1 MKNNKRF
8 DKIAV
13 DNLKINAL
21 ATILNTN
28 NNHPNML
35 ISAAKIFHAVFFYHL
50 KFDANNP
57 NWVAR
62 DRFILSSTHGSQLYY
77 SMLKMIGLISEE
89 QLRNYGKKDS
99 DLPLT
104 IEKNAKY
111 CIDFSSGSLSQGV
124 GVAVGL
130 AVAEAHMSN
139 KFPEVS
145 HFTYVLCNESDLQEG
160 SAYEA
165 LTYAGMNGLNKLIVL
180 YDSNSMEINTLD
192 SRKKTNNKKKYEAIN
207 FNYIFLNDATT
218 LSISKA
224 IKKAKNSTKPTFIEI
239 RTEFSE
245 MNFLTDGIEKSE
257 FNEEVL
263 EKIKEKSSFQKND
276 FFASYAEVTQA
287 YKEMVAKNSEKFN
300 RWSPSN
306 ELLAFLSDEIKEN
319 INDIN
324 TKDDISYENATYSIV
339 NNLANNYGNIFICNN
354 SVMSTTNNHYLNGVF
369 EKNNLDG
376 RTILLG
382 NREMA
387 MANIACGLAL
397 HSNIRPIVFIP
408 LSYATYISLAI
419 KMAAINK
426 SRVLF
431 VFVNDLVLFSTGQIN
446 QPIEQLMLL
455 RSIPN
460 LTTMRPFDIK
470 ELKGSFEYYLN
481 NTTNPAAIL
490 ISDNIIP
497 VIKETSKNEFK
508 AGSYYLLNSNNKF
521 TLISTGFDLKI
532 MYNIA
537 KKLNLSLISASNMNN
552 LRKMKY
558 DRNYTISFESMS
570 TSGWKQYAK
579 YNIGIDNY
587 EINEIIST
595 TQSKLEIDEKHIESK
610 IINIINKNSNKEN

>member
-8 DKIAV
+8 DNIAV

-28 NNHPNML
+28 NNHPNII
-35 ISAAKIFHAVFFYHL
+35 ISSAKIFHAVFFYHL
-50 KFDANNP
+50 KFDINNP

-89 QLRNYGKKDS
+89 QLRNYGKNNS

-104 IEKNAKY
+104 IEKSEKY
-111 CIDFSSGSLSQGV
+111 GIDFSSGSLGQGV

-130 AVAEAHMSN
+130 AIAEAHMSN

-160 SAYEA
+160 NAYEA
-165 LTYAGMNGLNKLIVL
+165 LAYAGINGLNKLIVL
-180 YDSNSMEINTLD
+180 YNSNSVNVNAIG
-192 SRKKTNNKKKYEAIN
+192 SRNQTNNKKKYEAMN
-207 FNYIFLNDATT
+207 FNYILLNDATAI
-218 LSISKA
+218 SIAKA
-224 IKKAKNSTKPTFIEI
+224 IKKAKNSSKPTFIEI
-239 RTEFSE
+239 KT
-245 MNFLTDGIEKSE
+245 E
-257 FNEEVL
+257 FNEINFLSEGSKEQKFTEEIL
-263 EKIKEKSSFQKND
+263 EKIKEKSFFQKND
-276 FFASYAEVTQA
+276 FFAAYSEVTQA
-287 YKEMVAKNSEKFN
+287 YNEKIAKNSEKFS
-300 RWSPSN
+300 RWSASN
-306 ELLAFLSDEIKEN
+306 ELQSFLSDEIKEN
-319 INDIN
+319 INDIS
-324 TKDDISYENATYSIV
+324 TKENIDYEGATYSIV
-339 NNLANNYGNIFICNN
+339 NNLANNYGNIFLCNN
-354 SVMSTTNNHYLNGVF
+354 NVMSTTNNHYLNGVF
-369 EKNNLDG
+369 EKNNLNG
-376 RTILLG
+376 RTVLLG

-408 LSYATYISLAI
+408 LSYATYVSLAI
-419 KMAAINK
+419 KMAAINQ

-431 VFVNDLVLFSTGQIN
+431 VFINDLVLSSTGQIN

-460 LTTMRPFDIK
+460 LVTMRPFDIK
-470 ELKGSFEYYLN
+470 ELKGAFEYYLN
-481 NTTNPAAIL
+481 NTTFPAAIL

-497 VIKETSKNEFK
+497 NVKETSKNEFK
-508 AGSYYLLNSNNKF
+508 AGAYYLLKSSNKF
-521 TLISTGFDLKI
+521 TLLSTGFDIKI

-552 LRKMKY
+552 LKKMKY
-558 DRNYTISFESMS
+558 DRNYAISFESMS
-570 TSGWKQYAK
+570 TNGWKQYAK

-587 EINEIIST
+587 EASEILST
-595 TQSKLEIDEKHIESK
+595 TQNKLKIDEKHIEAK
-610 IINIINKNSNKEN
+610 IMNIINKNNKSES